1 MPADAQSSSNVQS
14 SQRHWLWLSVDLVLN
29 FTSCLSRFGFC
40 CRKAIREA
48 LADGE
53 SQDIADTYDTL
64 NLLGAASQV
73 SFCYAVQCMILL
85 GCVHASEGKR

>member
-73 SFCYAVQCMILL
+73 SFVMLSS
-85 GCVHASEGKR
+85 V